1 MSWATG
7 ARAQVLIDWESSYGV
22 APTGSAIA
30 AIKLPFTSCDLKD
43 TSKPQKSVILGGGR
57 TVAPPFYPNTNFSGA
72 LAGFC
77 DSIAI
82 GYILRAVFGAPTT
95 TGSASPYTH
104 TFKIGTTT
112 PSFVLDKGSP
122 DIPYYYL
129 YKGCKAMGFSIT
141 LAQNGQFAYNVPLIC
156 ASQTPGSSP
165 YDVTPNVDVSKPT
178 VTFDAQDLAI
188 TEGGGAI
195 TTLDQLVFNYMN
207 NSVVGF
213 GLGGGGSATV
223 AGEGNPSI
231 DGSIKGMFDGNTI
244 IAKGTA
250 KTESSLVAT
259 MTRGTVSLALA
270 VDELFY
276 SRETPPISGPGG
288 MYLDLTFEGCY
299 INAAAASAFRAVLIN
314 GQASYA

>member
-1 MSWATG
+1 MAWATG

-22 APTGSAIA
+22 APTGSSIA
-30 AIKLPFTSCDLKD
+30 AIKIPSTSCDLKD
-43 TSKPQKSVILGGGR
+43 SSKPQKTIILGGGR
-57 TVAPPFYPNTNFSGA
+57 TVAPPFYPNTNFAGA

-82 GYILRAVFGAPTT
+82 GYILKAVFGAPTT

-104 TFKIGTTT
+104 TFKIAATT
-112 PSFVLDKGSP
+112 PSFILEKGHP

-129 YKGCKAMGFSIT
+129 YKGCKAAGFSIAM
-141 LAQNGQFAYNVPLIC
+141 AQNGQFSYNAPLIC
-156 ASQTPGSSP
+156 ASQTSGSSS
-165 YDVTPNVDVSKPT
+165 YQATPSVDVSNPA
-178 VTFDAQDLAI
+178 VIFDAQDLAI

-195 TTLDQLVFNYMN
+195 TTLDQLNFNYMN

-223 AGEGNPSI
+223 AGEGNPTI
-231 DGSIKGMFDGNTI
+231 DGAIRGMFDGNTL

-250 KTESSLVAT
+250 KTESSLVAV
-259 MTRGTVSLALA
+259 MTRGTTSLTFA

-288 MYLDLTFEGCY
+288 IYLDLTYEGY
-299 INAAAASAFRAVLIN
+299 YVNAAAASAFRAVLVN
-314 GQASYA
+314 SQASYA